1 MAQDPH
7 TVYGTSRQKV
17 RMSEALLADLYQ
29 NIIRSPRQ
37 VSAVRGVK
45 IFMLVSVVSAAAFI
59 ATLFYNYNTFI
70 MLREDVSTQH
80 SNLEAAIQRRS
91 NLFANLVKLTLNHA
105 ALKHSIYSHA
115 ADVRAEILHK
125 TTSAETPGTA
135 KNGGKSGADWN
146 KVLTPLGGET
156 GTETALGRLLAIVE
170 QYPNVRSSETYKTL
184 MSALV
189 EMEDRI
195 VRAREEYNGVVRAYN
210 TATSRFPWSLLA
222 RWLDFRLA
230 EYFDGRGSAAPVI
243 SPVLFQ
249 ELLPYV
255 AVGGDRKPAT
265 DTQDGARQN
274 TSPPVEQDDSP

>member
-70 MLREDVSTQH
+70 TLREDVSTQH

-105 ALKHSIYSHA
+105 ALEHSIYSHA
-115 ADVRAEILHK
+115 ADVRAEILRK

-135 KNGGKSGADWN
+135 KNGGKSGTDWN
-146 KVLTPLGGET
+146 KVFDTPLGGET
-156 GTETALGRLLAIVE
+156 GTETTLGRLLAIVE

-184 MSALV
+184 MAALV

-195 VRAREEYNGVVRAYN
+195 VRAREEYNRVVREYN
-210 TATSRFPWSLLA
+210 TATNRFPWSLLA
-222 RWLDFRLA
+222 RGLDFRPA
-230 EYFDGRGSAAPVI
+230 EYFDGRGPAAPVI

-255 AVGGDRKPAT
+255 AVRG
-265 DTQDGARQN
+265 
-274 TSPPVEQDDSP
+274 